1 MKPKKVITSHIHS
14 RIASLAAE
22 AIKQGL
28 IVQCVRTDQNMY
40 LIRKPNE
47 SVPTEFS
54 PISAGT
60 FLLTLLGKIAE

>member
-14 RIASLAAE
+14 RITLLAAE

-28 IVQCVRTDQNMY
+28 VVQCDRTNQNTY

-47 SVPTEFS
+47 SVATEFT

-60 FLLTLLGKIAE
+60 FLLTLLGKIE